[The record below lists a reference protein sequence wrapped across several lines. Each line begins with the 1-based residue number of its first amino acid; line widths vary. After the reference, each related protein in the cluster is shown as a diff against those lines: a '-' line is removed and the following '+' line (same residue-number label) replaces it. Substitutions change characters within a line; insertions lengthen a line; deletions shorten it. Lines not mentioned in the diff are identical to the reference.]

1 MVFSSLIFIFA
12 FLLVTLAL
20 YFIVPKRARMFVLF
34 VVSILFYGWGEPKYI
49 AVMVVSICSA
59 YGFGFLIGKYRDTD
73 KKKARIW
80 LTVSLCV
87 NLAFLLYFKYAN
99 FIVTNV
105 SLIPGLD
112 SALASVREYTSSLK
126 LPVGISFYTFQI
138 MSYSIDVYRGDARV
152 QKRFVPFAT
161 YVTLFPQLIAG
172 PIVRYKDI
180 DDQLTERTEN
190 ADKFAEGVRR
200 FVAGL
205 AKKILLADAAAAVV
219 SSCDATLAIEPT
231 VLTAWMLVIFY
242 TFQIYFDFSGYS
254 DMAIGLG
261 KMFGFEFLE
270 NFNYPYLA
278 DSITDFWRRW
288 HISLSTWFK
297 EYIYIP
303 LGGNRNGKLKQFR
316 NIAVVWLLTGVWH
329 GAQWNF
335 ILWGCYFGLLLVV
348 EKVVLLGVLKK
359 IPAFFRHLYALF
371 FIVIGWLI
379 FYHTDFASGVA
390 CFKALFG
397 GGTVAFATATDVYD
411 LLRLMP
417 LAVICAVAST
427 PVPKRLFYK
436 LEESFSVFRGAV
448 PFLMGGVMLLCIAY
462 MVDSTFSPFL
472 YYIF

>member
-1 MVFSSLIFIFA
+1 MA
-12 FLLVTLAL
+12 
-20 YFIVPKRARMFVLF
+20 VLF
-34 VVSILFYGWGEPKYI
+34 AVSLFFYGWGEPKYI
-49 AVMVVSICSA
+49 ILMVISICSA
-59 YGFGFLIGKYRDTD
+59 YGFGFLIDKYRETD
-73 KKKARIW
+73 KKRARRW
-80 LTVSLCV
+80 LVVSMCV
-87 NLAFLLYFKYAN
+87 NLAFLLFYKYAN
-99 FIVTNV
+99 FIVTNL

-112 SALASVREYTSSLK
+112 GLLESAGEFTKDLK

-152 QKRFVPFAT
+152 QKRILPFGT

-180 DDQLTERTEN
+180 DDQLIDRDEN
-190 ADKFAEGVRR
+190 VDKFACGVRR
-200 FVAGL
+200 FVSGL
-205 AKKILLADAAAAVV
+205 GKKILIADSAAAIVAYCDAA
-219 SSCDATLAIEPT
+219 LKLEPT
-231 VLTAWMLVIFY
+231 VLTAWGLVLFY

-303 LGGNRNGKLKQFR
+303 LGGNRRGKLLQFR

-329 GAQWNF
+329 GASWNF
-335 ILWGCYFGLLLVV
+335 ILWGCYFGVLLMV
-348 EKVVLLGVLKK
+348 EKVFLLKLLSK
-359 IPAFFRHLYALF
+359 IPAFFRHLYALI
-371 FIVIGWLI
+371 FICLGWLI
-379 FYHTDFASGVA
+379 FYHTDFSAGVT

-397 GGTVAFATATDVYD
+397 VGTVGFANAVNVYD
-411 LLRLMP
+411 LIRLLP
-417 LAVICAVAST
+417 LIGICVLAST
-427 PVPKRLFYK
+427 PLPRK
-436 LEESFSVFRGAV
+436 LYLTFEEKCKTFKNAFS
-448 PFLMGGVMLLCIAY
+448 PILMGVILVVCVAY

>member
-1 MVFSSLIFIFA
+1 M
-12 FLLVTLAL
+12 
-20 YFIVPKRARMFVLF
+20 PR
-34 VVSILFYGWGEPKYI
+34 
-49 AVMVVSICSA
+49 
-59 YGFGFLIGKYRDTD
+59 
-73 KKKARIW
+73 
-80 LTVSLCV
+80 
-87 NLAFLLYFKYAN
+87 
-99 FIVTNV
+99 
-105 SLIPGLD
+105 
-112 SALASVREYTSSLK
+112 
-126 LPVGISFYTFQI
+126 
-138 MSYSIDVYRGDARV
+138 
-152 QKRFVPFAT
+152 
-161 YVTLFPQLIAG
+161 
-172 PIVRYKDI
+172 
-180 DDQLTERTEN
+180 
-190 ADKFAEGVRR
+190 
-200 FVAGL
+200 
-205 AKKILLADAAAAVV
+205 
-219 SSCDATLAIEPT
+219 LAIEPT

-242 TFQIYFDFSGYS
+242 TFQIYFDFRVIPIWLSVSEKCLALNFWKTSTIPILQIRLPISGA
-254 DMAIGLG
+254 DGI
-261 KMFGFEFLE
+261 
-270 NFNYPYLA
+270 YPFPRGSRNI
-278 DSITDFWRRW
+278 SISRW
-288 HISLSTWFK
+288 AATC
-297 EYIYIP
+297 
-303 LGGNRNGKLKQFR
+303 NGKLKQFR